1 MLNLRKV
8 AVAARRTDFTWRYL
22 YNLAPS
28 VAYRVKADGL
38 APELRDMVGH
48 LNRDGIA
55 ITSVTELLG
64 DAALFH
70 ELDSTV
76 AARERELAAGIAE
89 ARRHVGEPGPTGE
102 KKFIYELLGSLPE
115 LDTTSVYA
123 RFALQ
128 PRLLAVVNAYFGMFV
143 RLREYNVWRTFAST
157 FESGPRQSQLWHRDR
172 EDRLILKMFVY
183 LNDIPEGGG
192 PFTYAP
198 GTHEKGPVRAT
209 PESFAEGRVRRST
222 DEQMAKVVP
231 AERWIKAVGSK
242 GTIVLADTHGYHK
255 GGLARTSDRLMY
267 LAMFT
272 SPASES
278 RELLARTATDYSA
291 PDLAGA
297 VALAGPRRRFW
308 LTLPNPSGRN

>member
-1 MLNLRKV
+1 MMNLRKV
-8 AVAARRTDFTWRYL
+8 AIAARRTDFTWRYL

-28 VAYRVKADGL
+28 VAYRVKANGL
-38 APELRDMVGH
+38 GPELRAIVGR

-55 ITSVTELLG
+55 LTSASELLG
-64 DAALFH
+64 DTALFN

-76 AARERELAAGIAE
+76 ATREMELAPSIAD
-89 ARRHVGEPGPTGE
+89 ARRQVDDTGPVGE
-102 KKFIYELLGSLPE
+102 KKFIYELLGQLPE
-115 LDTTSVYA
+115 LDTKSVYA

-128 PRLLAVVNAYFGMFV
+128 ERLLAVVNAYFGMFV

-157 FESGPRQSQLWHRDR
+157 GGPRQSQLWHRDR

-183 LNDIPEGGG
+183 LNDIPEGAG
-192 PFTYAP
+192 PFTYAT
-198 GTHEKGPVRAT
+198 GTHEKGSIHKT
-209 PESFAEGRVRRST
+209 PESFDEGRVRRST
-222 DEQMAKVVP
+222 DEQMAKIVP
-231 AERWIKAVGSK
+231 ADRWIKAVGKK

-278 RELLARTATDYSA
+278 RELLTRPSRDYHTTDLART
-291 PDLAGA
+291 
-297 VALAGPRRRFW
+297 VALAAPRRRFW
-308 LTLPNPSGRN
+308 LTLP

>member
-1 MLNLRKV
+1 MLNLRKI

-38 APELRDMVGH
+38 APELRAILGR
-48 LNRDGIA
+48 LNRDGIVV
-55 ITSVTELLG
+55 TSVSELLG
-64 DAALFH
+64 AATLFD
-70 ELDSTV
+70 ELDATV
-76 AARERELAAGIAE
+76 AAREQELAPSLAD
-89 ARRHVGEPGPTGE
+89 ARRHVDEAGPTGE
-102 KKFIYELLGSLPE
+102 KKFIYELLGPLPE

-128 PRLLAVVNAYFGMFV
+128 DRLLAVVNAYFGMFV
-143 RLREYNVWRTFAST
+143 RLREYNVWRTFACASA
-157 FESGPRQSQLWHRDR
+157 PRQSQLWHRDR

-198 GTHEKGPVRAT
+198 GTHQKGPIRAT
-209 PESFAEGRVRRST
+209 PEFFDEGRVQRST
-222 DEQMAKVVP
+222 DDQMAKVV
-231 AERWIKAVGSK
+231 ASDRWIKAVGQK
-242 GTIVLADTHGYHK
+242 GTIVLADTRGYHK

-278 RELLARTATDYSA
+278 RELLARTATDYRA
-291 PDLAGA
+291 PDLARA

>member
-28 VAYRVKADGL
+28 VAYLVKGDGL
-38 APELRDMVGH
+38 APELREVVGR

-55 ITSVTELLG
+55 ITSVAELLG
-64 DAALFH
+64 GTALFD
-70 ELDSTV
+70 ELDATV
-76 AARERELAAGIAE
+76 ASRERELAAGIAQ
-89 ARRHVGEPGPTGE
+89 ARRHVGEPGPTGD
-102 KKFIYELLGSLPE
+102 KKFIYELLGPLPE
-115 LDTTSVYA
+115 LDATSVYA

-128 PRLLAVVNAYFGMFV
+128 SRLLAVVNAYFGMFV
-143 RLREYNVWRTFAST
+143 RLREYNVWRTFCST
-157 FESGPRQSQLWHRDR
+157 SGPRQSQLWHRDR

-198 GTHEKGPVRAT
+198 GTHEKGSIRAT
-209 PESFAEGRVRRST
+209 PEFFAEGRVQRST
-222 DEQMAKVVP
+222 DEQMARVVP
-231 AERWIKAVGSK
+231 AERWIKAVGTK
-242 GTIVLADTHGYHK
+242 GTVVLADTHGYHK

-278 RELLARTATDYSA
+278 RELLARTAADYSA

-297 VALAGPRRRFW
+297 VALAGPRRRLW
-308 LTLPNPSGRN
+308 LTLPAPSGRD